1 MNQEINIRNQKIDI
15 RKKISNVLKGEIG
28 LLIILIILC
37 IVFAFSSEFFL
48 TTKNLL
54 NVTRQISIVLTISI
68 GMLCVVLVGEIDLS
82 VGSTAALAGIACAYV
97 ISTTGSQLIGFIVG
111 IAVGVA
117 VGIFNG
123 ALTVYGRIPS
133 FIVTL
138 ASMGIIRG
146 IGLVWTKGKPFSGLP
161 ESFSFLGAK
170 YIFGIPVSSLLS
182 VLIVVI
188 GFFVI
193 HKTKHGVYIKAIG
206 ANSEAATLSTIP
218 INKYKLLSFVTV
230 GIMCSIG
237 GIITTSKLLT
247 ASPTAC
253 HGMEMDVLSAVIL
266 GGASLSGGVGTV
278 TGTLI
283 GALTIGVINNGMNM
297 LDISPFFQQ
306 IVKGTIILVAV
317 LIKRKNKN

>member
-1 MNQEINIRNQKIDI
+1 MNEKLNIRKRISDI
-15 RKKISNVLKGEIG
+15 LKGEIG

-37 IVFAFSSEFFL
+37 VIFALSSGFFL
-48 TTKNLL
+48 TSQNLL

-68 GMLCVVLVGEIDLS
+68 GMLCVVLAGEIDLS
-82 VGSTAALAGIACAYV
+82 VGSTAALAGIACAWA
-97 ISTTGSQLIGFIVG
+97 IIMTGSQFIGFMAG

-117 VGIFNG
+117 VGTANG
-123 ALTVYGRIPS
+123 VLTVYGGIPS

-138 ASMGIIRG
+138 ATMGIVRG

-161 ESFSFLGAK
+161 ESFSFIGAK
-170 YIFGIPVSSLLS
+170 YILGIPVSSLLS
-182 VLIVVI
+182 ILIVII
-188 GFFVI
+188 GFFII

-206 ANSEAATLSTIP
+206 ANNEAATLSTIP
-218 INKYKLLSFVTV
+218 VNKYKLLSFIAA

-253 HGMEMDVLSAVIL
+253 QGMEMDVLSAVIL

-278 TGTLI
+278 TGTLL
-283 GALTIGVINNGMNM
+283 GALIIGVINNGMNM
-297 LDISPFFQQ
+297 LNISPFFQQ
-306 IVKGTIILVAV
+306 IVKGTIILAAV
-317 LIKRKNKN
+317 LIKRKNKK